1 MRRTERSLPKEAIL
15 KRIVGK
21 PLYLRY
27 KELLNL
33 RKAVE
38 DAEAKVHGDAASGV
52 LVTVKNLELR

>member
-1 MRRTERSLPKEAIL
+1 MRRTERFLPKEAIL

-38 DAEAKVHGDAASGV
+38 EAKVHGDGASSA
-52 LVTVKNLELR
+52 LATVKNLE